1 MNKIRKKLLILFFGV
16 VMIVTCIPVTAFAA
30 EVQELPESLEPADM
44 AFPKSSDYEGT
55 KYYGATVSKLGDETR
70 FVISCWEFSRQIFS
84 LTRARSCYI

>member
-44 AFPKSSDYEGT
+44 AFPKSSDYEGN
-55 KYYGATVSKLGDETR
+55 
-70 FVISCWEFSRQIFS
+70 
-84 LTRARSCYI
+84 